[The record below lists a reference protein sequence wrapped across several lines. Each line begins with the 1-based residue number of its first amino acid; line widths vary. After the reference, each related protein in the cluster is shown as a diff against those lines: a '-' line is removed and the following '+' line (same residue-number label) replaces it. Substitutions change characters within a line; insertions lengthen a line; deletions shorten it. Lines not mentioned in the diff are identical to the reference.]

1 MSQATSCSNRAR
13 ACLEFLYA
21 AQFLGG
27 HGTEFHWGLST
38 TPSGSAAGEN
48 IIGLVPVP
56 NHDMIN
62 VQSFLYT
69 VPSLIKHLL
78 VFISDI
84 LDFLIW
90 NLLGPQLDS
99 SC

>member
-1 MSQATSCSNRAR
+1 MSSL
-13 ACLEFLYA
+13 ACREFLYS

-27 HGTEFHWGLST
+27 HGTEFHWGLGT
-38 TPSGSAAGEN
+38 IPNRTAACEN
-48 IIGLVPVP
+48 IVGLLLPLP

-69 VPSLIKHLL
+69 VLSFIKHLL
-78 VFISDI
+78 VFTSDI